1 MARFCVPHGTEEAC
15 LDLPDSLTVDVIAPK
30 EVPGATDPLR
40 TVEEALDASLAFR
53 WQDWAG
59 VRTVAIAVND
69 KTRPVPHD
77 ILLPPL
83 LRRLEALG
91 VPPERIT
98 FFIANGT
105 HAPMTPDE
113 YDKVLPPG
121 VLGRYPV
128 VSHDADRL
136 EDMEYLGE
144 TSRGTPV
151 WVSRAYLQADLR
163 VAVGNIEPHQF
174 AGFSGGVKTVVVG
187 LGARVEI
194 DRNHALMM
202 QPGAEMGRY
211 RGNPVREDIEEAGE
225 KVGVHLALNAI
236 LNLHGEVVRAL
247 AGAPR
252 EVMDVGVPISQD
264 ICMVSVPQP
273 YDLVISSPGGYPK
286 DINLYQ
292 AQKGL
297 RHAAQVVRPGGVLIL
312 VSACVEGT
320 GSRSYEAFMEE
331 VSSVEEAL
339 ERFAQQPF
347 RVGPHKAFLIAQ
359 DMRRG
364 PVYLVSRL
372 DPGLVRRL
380 LFRPAASVQAALDEV
395 LPGLPPGAR
404 VAVLPKASSTVPR
417 VVSPEA

>member
-1 MARFCVPHGTEEAC
+1 MAKFCVPYGTEEAC
-15 LDLPDSLTVDVIAPK
+15 FDLPNTLAVDVIAPK
-30 EVPGATDPLR
+30 EVPGAPDPLR
-40 TVEEALDASLAFR
+40 TVEEALAAPLAFR
-53 WQDWAG
+53 WEDWAG

-77 ILLPPL
+77 VLLPPL
-83 LRRLEALG
+83 LARLEALG
-91 VPPERIT
+91 VPPEGIT

-121 VLGRYPV
+121 VLGRYRV

-136 EDMEYLGE
+136 EYLGE
-144 TSRGTPV
+144 TRWGTPV
-151 WVSRAYLQADLR
+151 WVNRAYRQADLR

-187 LGARVEI
+187 LGARAEI

-211 RGNPVREDIEEAGE
+211 QGNPVRDDIEEAGE
-225 KVGVHLALNAI
+225 KIGVHLALNAI
-236 LNLHGEVVRAL
+236 MNIHGEVVQAL

-252 EVMDVGVPISQD
+252 AVMEAGVPISQE

-273 YDLVISSPGGYPK
+273 YDLVISSPGGHPK

-320 GSRSYEAFMEE
+320 GSRSYEAFMEQ

-359 DMRRG
+359 DMRRAT
-364 PVYLVSRL
+364 VVLVSRL

-395 LPGLPPGAR
+395 LPGLPAGAR

-417 VVSPEA
+417 VAGA

>member
-1 MARFCVPHGTEEAC
+1 MARFCVPYGTGEAC
-15 LDLPDSLTVDVIAPK
+15 FDLPDGLAVDVIAPK
-30 EVPGATDPLR
+30 EVPGAPDPLR
-40 TVEEALDASLAFR
+40 TVEEALAAPLAFR
-53 WQDWAG
+53 WEDWTG
-59 VRTVAIAVND
+59 IRTVAVAVND
-69 KTRPVPHD
+69 KTRPVPHEV
-77 ILLPPL
+77 LLPPL
-83 LRRLEALG
+83 LKRLEDLG

-113 YDKVLPPG
+113 YGKVLPPE

-128 VSHDADRL
+128 VSHDADRP
-136 EDMEYLGE
+136 EEMEYLGE

-151 WVSRAYLQADLR
+151 WVNRAYWQADLR
-163 VAVGNIEPHQF
+163 VAVGNVEPHQF
-174 AGFSGGVKTVVVG
+174 SGFSGGVKTVVIG
-187 LGARVEI
+187 LGARAEI

-211 RGNPVREDIEEAGE
+211 GGNPVREDIEEAGE
-225 KVGVHLALNAI
+225 KIGVHLALNAI
-236 LNLHGEVVRAL
+236 LNLHGEVVQAL
-247 AGAPR
+247 AGAPKA
-252 EVMDVGVPISQD
+252 VMEAGVPISQE

-273 YDLVISSPGGYPK
+273 YDLVISSPGGHPK

-320 GSRSYEAFMEE
+320 GSHSYEAFMEQ

-359 DMRRG
+359 DMRRAT
-364 PVYLVSRL
+364 VVLVSQL
-372 DPGLVRRL
+372 DAGLVRRL
-380 LFRPAASVQAALDEV
+380 LFRPATSVQAALGEI
-395 LPGLPPGAR
+395 LPDLPSGAR
-404 VAVLPKASSTVPR
+404 VAILPKASSTVPR
-417 VVSPEA
+417 VARGG